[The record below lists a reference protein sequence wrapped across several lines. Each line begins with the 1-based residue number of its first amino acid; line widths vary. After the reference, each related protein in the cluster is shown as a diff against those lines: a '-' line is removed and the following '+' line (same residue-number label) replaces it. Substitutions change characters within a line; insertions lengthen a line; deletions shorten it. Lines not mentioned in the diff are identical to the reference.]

1 MGGFTGGIRTEMG
14 WEIVCIVRDMSC
26 PRVVKRNRGSGY
38 EKCETPSAP
47 VVALNN
53 DIAARLAERAAQDAK
68 LFPPLQAPVVE
79 KPSVIL
85 NKSSH

>member
-1 MGGFTGGIRTEMG
+1 MGLPGAFVQGWG
-14 WEIVCIVRDMSC
+14 WEIVSIGRDMSC

-53 DIAARLAERAAQDAK
+53 DVAARLAERAAQDAK
-68 LFPPLQAPVVE
+68 LFPPLATTNPEPPRRDQNDG
-79 KPSVIL
+79 KR
-85 NKSSH
+85 

>member
-1 MGGFTGGIRTEMG
+1 
-14 WEIVCIVRDMSC
+14 MSC

-53 DIAARLAERAAQDAK
+53 DVAARLAERAAQDAK
-68 LFPPLQAPVVE
+68 LFPPIDV
-79 KPSVIL
+79 SVPKTDTTTIHNVKT
-85 NKSSH
+85 NKTV